1 MNNQITTT
9 GENKVFFTVREN
21 SNYKVLMTYDR
32 EEVIEYEQF
41 IKLMKV
47 INDGTIPFLTINQRV
62 VNKSTIID
70 IAPTRELTFSQKI
83 EAKKK
88 KQEQQKIENR
98 KAELDRIK
106 KSFEIEFFNA
116 LYGEGNWKP
125 YSFMF
130 EKGEK
135 REILTT
141 KDHQDCWLAFEKAY
155 PIEAE
160 EIKKIL
166 LT

>member
-9 GENKVFFTVREN
+9 GENKIFFTVQEN

-32 EEVIEYEQF
+32 EEVIEYGQF
-41 IKLMKV
+41 LKLMKV

-70 IAPTRELTFSQKI
+70 ISPTRELTFSQKI

-116 LYGEGNWKP
+116 LYGEGNWQP
-125 YSFMF
+125 YASMF
-130 EKGEK
+130 GKDEKVK
-135 REILTT
+135 ILTH
-141 KDHQDCWLAFEKAY
+141 KDRQDCWTAFEKTY
-155 PIEAE
+155 PKEAK
-160 EIKKIL
+160 EIL
-166 LT
+166 SL